1 MEGNHMYGGQV
12 MSSEKPRKKY
22 DEAFKREAVRLMT
35 EEKMKPSH
43 IEKDLGIT
51 NGLVRKWKRALDE
64 DNKHAFPGSGYQRP
78 EQAELTRLRKEVEVL
93 KREREILK
101 KATAFFAK
109 NQ

>member
-1 MEGNHMYGGQV
+1 
-12 MSSEKPRKKY
+12 MSLEKPRRKY
-22 DEAFKREAVRLMT
+22 DDAFKREAVRLMT

-43 IEKDLGIT
+43 VERDLGIT
-51 NGLVRKWKRALDE
+51 NGLVRKWKRVLDE

-78 EQAELTRLRKEVEVL
+78 EQAEITQLRKENERL
-93 KREREILK
+93 RRERDILK